1 MNIDGLGPAN
11 VKALLDSKTI
21 SSVADLY
28 TITYEDL
35 VKVDRFA
42 DKSAKNLLKAIENS
56 KSNHLDRLVF
66 ALGIR
71 NIGQRSAT
79 LLCERLPS
87 IDLIMNADIA
97 IISEIDGF
105 GDIMAESVIR
115 AFQEPHMQKTIE
127 RLRSYGLNMKYGSKV
142 QNDKFNGL
150 TFVLTGT
157 LPTLKR
163 DEAKT
168 IIEGMAGKVSSSVSK
183 NTDFVVAGEDAGSK
197 LAKAQDLGIKIISE
211 KELLDMVEK

>member
-1 MNIDGLGPAN
+1 M
-11 VKALLDSKTI
+11 
-21 SSVADLY
+21 
-28 TITYEDL
+28 
-35 VKVDRFA
+35 
-42 DKSAKNLLKAIENS
+42 
-56 KSNHLDRLVF
+56 
-66 ALGIR
+66 GIR

-211 KELLDMVEK
+211 KNYWTWWKIKEGNDKYEY